1 MKQSEIDREVRL
13 LAKAEAK
20 ARRWKSI
27 GSTQYW
33 TAGPLF
39 FVLVV
44 SAGAKEGSFH
54 SWLRFKWLDL
64 DQVLWRVLGMSSN
77 EHEPFSLHANGAFV
91 LSGWEAQ
98 SMIVRELKWE
108 PGVLTQ
114 QVQLA
119 AQQAGARANEVTAEV
134 RSLDE
139 YVQFLQRG
147 HEALVQKHPSA
158 ALTIWKELL
167 LVAMLRG
174 EKSAAAEI
182 ARARIA
188 ANDAGGFS
196 SGGKT
201 FFERAL
207 ALNAP

>member
-27 GSTQYW
+27 ASTQYW
-33 TAGPLF
+33 TAGSLF
-39 FVLVV
+39 FALNV

-54 SWLRFKWLDL
+54 SSLRFKWLDL

-91 LSGWEAQ
+91 LTGWEVQ
-98 SMIVRELKWE
+98 SMAVRDLEWQ
-108 PGVLTQ
+108 PGVLAE

-119 AQQAGARANEVTAEV
+119 SRQAGARANEIVTQV
-134 RSLDE
+134 NSLGA
-139 YVQFLQRG
+139 YVEFLRHG
-147 HEALVQKHPSA
+147 HEALMQKHPRA
-158 ALTIWKELL
+158 AVTIWKELL

-174 EKSAAAEI
+174 DKDAAAEI
-182 ARARIA
+182 ARSRISA
-188 ANDAGGFS
+188 KDVGGFS
-196 SGGKT
+196 SGGKS
-201 FFERAL
+201 FYERAL
-207 ALNAP
+207 ALNAT